1 MRYEIERHRK
11 KKKIV
16 CVSKRDILICHISIW
31 KPWGYE
37 EVKNPEEKP
46 NMGAV
51 EAKRLYLERGGRAGR
66 LMTYSWIRTEIK

>member
-46 NMGAV
+46 HMGAV

>member
-51 EAKRLYLERGGRAGR
+51 EAKRLYLERGGGR